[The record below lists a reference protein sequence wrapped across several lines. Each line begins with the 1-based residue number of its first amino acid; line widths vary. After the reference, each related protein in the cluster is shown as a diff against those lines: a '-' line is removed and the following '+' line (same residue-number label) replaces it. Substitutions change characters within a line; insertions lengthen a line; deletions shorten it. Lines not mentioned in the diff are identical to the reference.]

1 MSKYCFQKF
10 PSIPLIYL
18 ICTYIYPFTCPRQT
32 TVECSMKN
40 AKRILFC
47 LLQRIKLNTFS
58 SKRQMYL
65 LLLFLINEDGIYWHL
80 SVTLRYKALF
90 ASRPSHCL
98 EMSRVKGFN
107 TFFFHFI
114 LIEIQISFGK
124 RSFGLSPGE
133 NWLSIIRCYLN

>member
-10 PSIPLIYL
+10 LSIPLIYL
-18 ICTYIYPFTCPRQT
+18 ICTYIYLSTYPKQT
-32 TVECSMKN
+32 TVECSWKMQSE
-40 AKRILFC
+40 IFVC

-80 SVTLRYKALF
+80 SVTLRHKALLAF
-90 ASRPSHCL
+90 RPSLCL

-107 TFFFHFI
+107 TFFHFI

-124 RSFGLSPGE
+124 RSFRWAPVK
-133 NWLSIIRCYLN
+133 ID